1 MKAII
6 LTVLMLIFT
15 SAQADMSDWTN
26 EQKGW
31 YAAGVIFIVTDW
43 ATTRDLSRRYHEGY
57 HEVNP
62 ILGRQPSTRQ
72 VDQYFA
78 LSLLTHYLI
87 ADHLSSKNR
96 TIYLKVV
103 TVGQAAVTA
112 HNLNIGL
119 KIKF

>member
-6 LTVLMLIFT
+6 LTVLLLIFT
-15 SAQADMSDWTN
+15 QARADIGSWTP
-26 EQKGW
+26 EQRAW
-31 YAAGVIFIVTDW
+31 YAAGVVFIVTDW

-57 HEVNP
+57 RELNP
-62 ILGRQPSTRQ
+62 ILGQQPSTRR

-78 LSLLTHYLI
+78 LSLLAHYLI
-87 ADHLSSKNR
+87 ADNLSSKNR